1 MSDIKELEREIKE
14 NLFQL
19 NKDELKII
27 IRHIQSMINKQYMGE
42 EIRKYNY
49 EELCEAL
56 VGINATERYSH
67 EEIVNYAYKLKDI
80 EFKFINFVKE
90 KSYDSKKT

>member
-1 MSDIKELEREIKE
+1 MSEIKRLEKEIKE

-42 EIRKYNY
+42 EIRKYKY

-56 VGINATERYSH
+56 VGIDATERYTH
-67 EEIVNYAYKLKDI
+67 EDILSYVYNLKDT
-80 EFKFINFVKE
+80 EEKF
-90 KSYDSKKT
+90 YDNKN